1 MILRCIVFIIELGM
15 IIDLTKIKRKDIDRL
30 LLEKE
35 MNIAAADAL
44 FNFSFYS
51 SEESFSHDDYALV
64 VKDYL
69 ELNLDNVE
77 DRYFYESRI
86 VPAIKELNI
95 VDYKD
100 NYYRTHIKPVP
111 YKGKG
116 YELTYLKYKP
126 YQLFP
131 YDDILVNQNFV
142 EVSQNG
148 YFPQELAY
156 LAVLKDDIVWMSTD
170 PNEINTMQP
179 CIDEA
184 KEHVLAF
191 GLGLGYFP
199 IMCATKP
206 NVNKVT
212 VVEKD
217 PAIINIFKKHI
228 LPLFAFKEKI
238 EIIQGDAFEYAKRD
252 LKEYDYLFI
261 DIWHNPEDGLPMY
274 LKFKNVLKNK
284 SIKTSYWLE
293 KSILA
298 MYRRCLLTIVEEN
311 LLGYTEKDYKITKND
326 YDKIINNLY
335 FKTKNVVLSNYDE
348 LVEILQDK
356 SLQNL
361 V

>member
-1 MILRCIVFIIELGM
+1 MLCVYNRTM
-15 IIDLTKIKRKDIDRL
+15 KIDLTKIKRKDIDKL

-51 SEESFSHDDYALV
+51 GEEEFSHDDYASV
-64 VKDYL
+64 IKDYL
-69 ELNLDNVE
+69 ELNLDNEE
-77 DRYFYESRI
+77 DKYFFESRI
-86 VPAIKELNI
+86 VPAVKKLSND
-95 VDYKD
+95 DYKD
-100 NYYRTHIKPVP
+100 NYYRCHIKPVP
-111 YKGKG
+111 FKGKG

-184 KEHVLAF
+184 KGHVLAF

-199 IMCATKP
+199 IMCAAKS
-206 NVNKVT
+206 NVSKVT

-217 PAIINIFKKHI
+217 QAIIDIFKKHI
-228 LPLFAFKEKI
+228 LPLFEFKEKI
-238 EIIQGDAFEYAKRD
+238 EIVKGDAFEYAKRD

-261 DIWHNPEDGLPMY
+261 DIWHNPEDGLPIY
-274 LKFKNVLKNK
+274 LRFKNILKGK
-284 SIKTSYWLE
+284 KIKTSYWLE

-298 MYRRCLLTIVEEN
+298 MYRRCLLTIIEEN
-311 LLGYTEKDYKITKND
+311 LLGYTDKDYKVVKND
-326 YDKIINNLY
+326 YDKIINDLY
-335 FKTKNVVLSNYDE
+335 FKTKNMTISTYDE
-348 LVEILQDK
+348 LIEILQDK
-356 SLQNL
+356 SLRNL